1 MRVAIVG
8 AGPTGLVAANLL
20 GQAGIETLL
29 IERNA
34 GLAEQPRAIT
44 IDDEGLRI
52 CQAIGLADEIRA
64 HALLQREAH
73 YVSQGHYLARISPT
87 QQPFGH
93 PQISTFYQPALEE
106 IFLAGLQRFPSVST
120 HFGQTVESFTQ
131 NEHGVC
137 LRLRSHEGR
146 EWSLDCDYLLACDGG
161 RSAMRQQLQIAL
173 RAPGPRE
180 IFSSLA
186 GINKRKAPPRRRQR
200 SQRWLVVDAIDHG
213 DGTDPII
220 FFCNP
225 ERPAVTVPYPDGGRR
240 WEFMLKSHEQDEQW
254 LDNKCISEA
263 IQQALNT
270 LPEWDMAR
278 QPGAPAIMRKT
289 VYTFHATVADSFGVG
304 RIFLLGDAAHLMP
317 PFGGQGMNSG
327 LRDAHNLCWKLALV
341 LRGQATPQLLQTYQ
355 QERRPH
361 VIRMIIFSSLLG
373 NFIMPTQPALA
384 FLRDH
389 AFLNIQRIVALRQW
403 LSEMQVKPQPI
414 HRAGLRFPG
423 HHSGRMLPQ
432 PMVHISEGQQVP
444 LDHILGHGFS
454 IFRLSN
460 EDNMEI
466 SEEHE
471 LWAGLNAQ
479 SIYLCPTRDAL
490 EQAPKPDPNATYIW
504 DGSGQLTRLLR
515 GNSRMVMVVRPDRHI
530 MAIYSPSQ
538 RARIAK
544 RMARYFPICS
554 DLASDFPL
562 PI

>member
-34 GLAEQPRAIT
+34 YLAGQPRAIT

-52 CQAIGLADEIRA
+52 CQALGLADEIRA
-64 HALLQREAH
+64 HSLLQREAH
-73 YVSQGHYLARISPT
+73 YVSQGRYLARISPT

-106 IFLAGLQRFPSVST
+106 MFLSGLQRFPCVST
-120 HFGQTVESFTQ
+120 HFGQTVELFTQ
-131 NEHGVC
+131 DEHGVY

-161 RSAMRQQLQIAL
+161 RSAIRQQLQIAL

-225 ERPAVTVPYPDGGRR
+225 ARPAVMVPYPDGGRR
-240 WEFMLKSHEQDEQW
+240 WEFMLKSHEQDEPW
-254 LDNKCISEA
+254 LDDTYIQKA
-263 IQQALNT
+263 IQQALST
-270 LPEWDMAR
+270 LPEWDATR
-278 QPGAPAIMRKT
+278 QLTAPEIMRKT
-289 VYTFHATVADSFGVG
+289 VYTFHATVAESFRVE

-327 LRDAHNLCWKLALV
+327 LRDAYNLCWKLALV

-361 VIRMIIFSSLLG
+361 VIRIIVFSSLLG
-373 NFIMPTQPALA
+373 NFIMPTQRALA

-414 HRAGLRFPG
+414 YRAGLRFPG
-423 HHSGRMLPQ
+423 RHNGRMLPQ
-432 PMVHISEGQQVP
+432 PMVHTSDGQKVP

-454 IFRLSN
+454 IFRIWHGDARTES
-460 EDNMEI
+460 DN
-466 SEEHE
+466 HDWNQ
-471 LWAGLNAQ
+471 LGAQ
-479 SIYLCPTRDAL
+479 SIYLCLTRDAL
-490 EQAPKPDPNATYIW
+490 ERAPRLQSGATYIW
-504 DGSGQLTRLLR
+504 DGSGQLSLLLK
-515 GNSRMVMVVRPDRHI
+515 GDPSMVMIVRPDRHI
-530 MAIYSPSQ
+530 MAIYPPSQ

-544 RMARYFPICS
+544 RLVRYFHS
-554 DLASDFPL
+554 
-562 PI
+562 